1 MSLRNSNRD
10 LEISAVLFPNY
21 RYGVIASGIKQRWVA
36 DRAERCRLILRAA
49 GIESGKWK
57 IGKTKLFLKEADA
70 VRMYRGF
77 I

>member
-1 MSLRNSNRD
+1 
-10 LEISAVLFPNY
+10 LETSAVLFPNN
-21 RYGVIASGIKQRWVA
+21 RYGVIKQRWVA
-36 DRAERCRLILRAA
+36 DHAEGCRLILKAA

-70 VRMYRGF
+70 VRMYSGF